1 MMDILGQLEQ
11 KRKNTGM
18 TYKEL
23 AAKTGMMPDTVRGAL
38 QGWCKSDF
46 YTIKRVARALGFD
59 INVEL
64 NERKHQ

>member
-1 MMDILGQLEQ
+1 MSELLGQLEQ
-11 KRKNTGM
+11 KRKKMGM

-23 AAKTGMMPDTVRGAL
+23 AALVGTNPDTIRGCL
-38 QGWCKSDF
+38 QGWRKSDF